1 MKKGIKKIIII
12 SLLVTCNLF
21 GCVWHNDE
29 KNEYGDFVSVFEKV
43 EVEDIYEM
51 QEEGKVFFLY
61 TGRKNC
67 EYCVEF
73 VHELSHIVTEEN
85 IKIYY
90 LDSVTEYEKSDEE
103 LKKFRDSCKI
113 DFVPSLIYF
122 QGKDET
128 MRFDNEK
135 EYSEKNMKE
144 FLNEAL
150 NQ

>member
-1 MKKGIKKIIII
+1 MKKRIKKIILI

-21 GCVWHNDE
+21 GCALYNDE
-29 KNEYGDFVSVFEKV
+29 KNEYDDFVNVFEKV
-43 EVEDIYEM
+43 EVDDIYEM
-51 QEEGKVFFLY
+51 QEEGEAFFLY
-61 TGRKNC
+61 TGRKTC

-73 VHELSHIVTEEN
+73 VHELSHIVMEEN

-103 LKKFRDSCKI
+103 LKEFRDTCKI

-122 QGKDET
+122 QGKNEI

-135 EYSEKNMKE
+135 EYSQKNMKE
-144 FLNEAL
+144 FLKETL